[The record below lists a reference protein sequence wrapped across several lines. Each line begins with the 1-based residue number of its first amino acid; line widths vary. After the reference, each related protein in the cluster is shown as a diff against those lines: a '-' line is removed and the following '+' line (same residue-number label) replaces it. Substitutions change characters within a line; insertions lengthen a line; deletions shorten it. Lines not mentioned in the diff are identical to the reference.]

1 MSDVKEKITVSEFAN
16 KYNKLTN
23 AQLKEKYVKEHIK
36 KTYATLLSK
45 MTILNLMNEKSV
57 VDDSVKYI
65 DLVVSKLNF
74 VMAILVLYTDI
85 EPDKSED
92 GKPLTWDAYDTLK
105 STGLLD
111 EIIRNIGE
119 EEMEELL
126 SVQKNVMDTWHMQNK
141 STEAYI
147 TNLVEVAARKFSVIA
162 GVSMDK
168 LSEVLSDEIK
178 MKKIISAFDKVLNKI
193 K

>member
-1 MSDVKEKITVSEFAN
+1 MSEVKEKITVSTFVER
-16 KYNKLTN
+16 YNRLTN
-23 AQLKEKYVKEHIK
+23 DQLKTKYVKEHVI
-36 KTYATLLSK
+36 KTYAPLISK
-45 MTILNLMNEKSV
+45 MSILNIMNERSV
-57 VDDSVKYI
+57 VNENIKYI

-74 VMAILVLYTDI
+74 VMAVLVLYTDI

-92 GKPLTWDAYDTLK
+92 GKPLTWNAYDALK
-105 STGLLD
+105 STGLID
-111 EIIRNIGE
+111 KIVQIIGE

-126 SVQKNVMDTWHMQNK
+126 SIQKNIMDTWHMKNK

-147 TNLVEVAARKFSVIA
+147 TDLVEVAARKFSVIA

-168 LSEVLSDEIK
+168 LSDVLSDEVK
-178 MKKIISAFDKVLNKI
+178 MKKVMSALGKVVDKI